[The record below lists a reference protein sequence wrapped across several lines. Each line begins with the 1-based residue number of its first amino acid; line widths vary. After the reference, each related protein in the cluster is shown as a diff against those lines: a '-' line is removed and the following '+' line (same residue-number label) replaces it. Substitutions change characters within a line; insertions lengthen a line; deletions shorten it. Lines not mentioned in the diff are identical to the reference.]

1 MAKGRDK
8 DQAHK
13 AAVAALGKN
22 LSRRAKSKCELC
34 ETGGKLV
41 VTEVAG
47 PRPEAAGDDPSE
59 DWAALLCDRCI
70 DLVAG
75 KKVDTS
81 ALRFLETA
89 MWSELRPVQIL
100 AVRALRTVD
109 TAWAREAND
118 GLYLDPEVE
127 ELL

>member
-22 LSRRAKSKCELC
+22 LSRRARSRCELC
-34 ETGGKLV
+34 EESGRLV

-47 PRPEAAGDDPSE
+47 SPLEEPDEA
-59 DWAALLCDRCI
+59 WAALLCERCI
-70 DLVAG
+70 SLVGG

-89 MWSELRPVQIL
+89 MWSEIRPVQIL

-109 TAWAREAND
+109 EAWAREAND

-127 ELL
+127 ELLG

>member
-8 DQAHK
+8 HTAHQ

-22 LSRRAKSKCELC
+22 LSRRARSRCELC
-34 ETGGKLV
+34 EDSGKLTV
-41 VTEVAG
+41 VEVAG
-47 PRPEAAGDDPSE
+47 GPDDPSE
-59 DWAALLCDRCI
+59 DWAALICDRCI

-75 KKVDTS
+75 KKVDVS
-81 ALRFLETA
+81 ALRFLESA

-100 AVRALRTVD
+100 AVRALRSVD
-109 TAWAREAND
+109 AAWAREAND